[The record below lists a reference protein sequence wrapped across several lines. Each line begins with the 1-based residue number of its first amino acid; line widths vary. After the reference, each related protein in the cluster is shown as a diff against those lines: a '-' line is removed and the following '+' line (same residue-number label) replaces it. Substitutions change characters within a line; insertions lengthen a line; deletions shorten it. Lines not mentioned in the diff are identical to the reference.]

1 MAFFYFFQEQFLFPF
16 IFICEGGYPLSERM
30 VFYEKIFA
38 FLLCTVLLAASSLL
52 PALAEDAPLLVAWA
66 PCADTPTDIP
76 REEASEMFHCANSAQ
91 NSAFRGLWI
100 IWVAA
105 GVIFP
110 AVVAMTNAFEKKSK
124 ENFRQYRTNELVWRR
139 MNFSSDAMADF
150 EGLLEVN
157 RKICKQQMAEKTSP
171 TLPTNCAVLP

>member
-1 MAFFYFFQEQFLFPF
+1 MK
-16 IFICEGGYPLSERM
+16 
-30 VFYEKIFA
+30 KILA
-38 FLLCTVLLAASSLL
+38 LLLCTVLLAASSLL
-52 PALAEDAPLLVAWA
+52 PALAEDAPLLGAWA
-66 PCADTPTDIP
+66 PYADTPTDIP

-124 ENFRQYRTNELVWRR
+124 ENFRQYRTNELVRYCLYNKNVFRR
-139 MNFSSDAMADF
+139 LWATHSLFVGRTFYGNLAILFF
-150 EGLLEVN
+150 GG
-157 RKICKQQMAEKTSP
+157 T
-171 TLPTNCAVLP
+171 